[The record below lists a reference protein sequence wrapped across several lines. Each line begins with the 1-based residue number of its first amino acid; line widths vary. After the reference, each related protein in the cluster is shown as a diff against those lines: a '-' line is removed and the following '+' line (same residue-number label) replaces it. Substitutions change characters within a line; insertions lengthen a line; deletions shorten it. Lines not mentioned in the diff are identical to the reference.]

1 MNFSYREIKQKLS
14 NSSLFKDSLFAVF
27 GNGMGNFLLL
37 LSGIVIA
44 RFLGKDIY
52 GEYGLV
58 KTTMFHIAAFATLG
72 LGFTSTRFVA
82 KYKDSDNGLLKGTIY
97 TSTVITLMTSCVL
110 CLLLFVF
117 AGPLANYLDEPRLAL
132 PFKFLGV
139 IIILKALSTTS
150 GAILGGYKD
159 FKTLGV
165 NTVISGLSMLILGI
179 GLTYIWGLK
188 GSLTALALSQLLLC
202 ILNHASIHKSIIIP
216 IRGVT
221 YKNNYKTILKFTI
234 PVALQEL
241 SYTLSQWGTML
252 ILTKFGSLGQVG
264 LYSAAGQWNAIILF
278 IPSLLSNVVL
288 SYLSGASSDKE
299 QKKTVRLMLLIN
311 LSTTFL
317 PFLIVFLLSGF
328 IVGFYGETFI
338 GMKSVMNILV
348 FSTIFDCMSRVFQS
362 NLISEGKNWL
372 LFTFRATR
380 DTAALVLAY
389 VLLSPQ
395 PESAAKILAVIHLLI
410 CFVYFLLMGIEYL
423 ITHRKEVVPKLTNI

>member
-1 MNFSYREIKQKLS
+1 MKLSYQEIKQKLS
-14 NSSLFKDSLFAVF
+14 DSSLFKDSLFAVF

-37 LSGIVIA
+37 ISGIVIA

-82 KYKDSDNGLLKGTIY
+82 KYKNVDNGLLKGTIY

-110 CLLLFVF
+110 CFLLLVF
-117 AGPLANYLDEPRLAL
+117 AKPLANYLDEPRLTL
-132 PFKFLGV
+132 PFRFLGI

-150 GAILGGYKD
+150 GAILGGYKK
-159 FKTLGV
+159 FKTLGI
-165 NTVISGLSMLILGI
+165 NTVISGLSMLVLCI

-202 ILNHASIHKSIIIP
+202 LLNHAYIHKSIIKP
-216 IRGVT
+216 IRDIT
-221 YKNNYKTILKFTI
+221 FKNNYKDIFKFTI

-264 LYSAAGQWNAIILF
+264 LYSAAAQWNAIILF

-288 SYLSGASSDKE
+288 SYLSGASSEKE
-299 QKKTVRLMLLIN
+299 QKKTVKLMLLIN

-317 PFLIVFLLSGF
+317 PFLIIFLLSGF
-328 IVGFYGETFI
+328 IVSFYGETFL
-338 GMKSVMNILV
+338 GMNSVMNILV

-372 LFTFRATR
+372 LFSFRAIR

-389 VLLSPQ
+389 ILLSPQ
-395 PESAAKILAVIHLLI
+395 PESTAKILAIIHLII
-410 CFVYFLLMGIEYL
+410 CIAYFLLMGIEYL
-423 ITHRKEVVPKLTNI
+423 LTHRKEMAPKRAII